1 MTDRIIFILW
11 MTLPV
16 ISYAQIEFGIK
27 GGLNVSDVVITNY
40 VDPDVESDFH
50 LKLGLHA
57 GVFVKGRVNERVGV
71 AAELLYSDKGVND
84 IHLRYVTMP
93 LLVQYR
99 LANKVIAEIGPE
111 PGYLFSATSRYGN
124 AANTYNNKFDLAL
137 NAGIALD
144 FRKVILGL
152 RYCIGLFSVR
162 DVENIGNPG
171 TEQIK
176 YQNRVVQLSMGY
188 KLWKVD

>member
-1 MTDRIIFILW
+1 MTDRIIFLLL
-11 MTLPV
+11 MALPV
-16 ISYAQIEFGIK
+16 VGHTQTEFGIK
-27 GGLNVSDVVITNY
+27 GGLNISDVVITNY
-40 VDPDVESDFH
+40 VDPDAESDFH

-57 GVFVKGRVNERVGV
+57 GVFVKGMANERVGI

-84 IHLRYVTMP
+84 IHLRYITLP

-99 LANKVIAEIGPE
+99 LAEMVIAELGPE

-124 AANTYNNKFDLAL
+124 AVNTYNNKFDLAL

-144 FRKVILGL
+144 FPKVILGL
-152 RYCIGLFSVR
+152 RYCVGLFSVR
-162 DVENIGNPG
+162 DVQNIGNPG

-176 YQNRVVQLSMGY
+176 YQNRVVQLTIGY
-188 KLWKVD
+188 KLWTVN